1 MPRTRKS
8 TVTPLG
14 HSGRSVAREFRE
26 VNSAAITALTNPFL
40 VPLGHW
46 ACEAWTT
53 LGNGI
58 CLVHIDTYGQKP
70 YKHKIRYK
78 IK

>member
-53 LGNGI
+53 LGNAGA
-58 CLVHIDTYGQKP
+58 LRRMWLWDLSGLLS
-70 YKHKIRYK
+70 
-78 IK
+78 